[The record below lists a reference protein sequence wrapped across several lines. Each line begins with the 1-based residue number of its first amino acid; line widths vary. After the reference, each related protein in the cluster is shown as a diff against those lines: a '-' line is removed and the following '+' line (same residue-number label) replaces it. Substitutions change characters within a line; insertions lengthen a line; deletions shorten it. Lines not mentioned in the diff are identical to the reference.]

1 MFSIQLMHYSAIDET
16 AHTCTTRKHGY
27 THPQIMKYIFAF
39 LSLLSISAH
48 AQEEAPAQP
57 VQLDVYDLV
66 VEKGGFVMYPLALIS
81 VMTLVLVF
89 FYFNTIRR
97 NSVVSDRFMSQAE
110 AMIRKRDY
118 LGLVAQCHRE
128 NKSISRV
135 AEKSLDFMT
144 QNTGVSFKEVR
155 EVAEAEGSRQ
165 AGILT
170 QRISYLSDIG
180 AIAPMIG
187 LLGTVIGMIKSF
199 YQISAG
205 NFEGVKQMEL
215 AGGVSEAL
223 ITTASGLVIGIVAL
237 IFYSIFRGR
246 VQKYIAELEA
256 ASTHLMALLAAQY
269 NKGKGATPKP
279 VFADE
284 EETKGTIEEEFA
296 FTGRQGKSAPSPIDA
311 TRPDV
316 EGI

>member
-1 MFSIQLMHYSAIDET
+1 MKRTLDLHGLLFT
-16 AHTCTTRKHGY
+16 ALT
-27 THPQIMKYIFAF
+27 
-39 LSLLSISAH
+39 LSAH
-48 AQEEAPAQP
+48 AQSSETAALTP
-57 VQLDVYDLV
+57 VELDVYDLIV
-66 VEKGGFVMYPLALIS
+66 DKGGFVMYPLALIS
-81 VMTLVLVF
+81 MMTLVLVF
-89 FYFNTIRR
+89 FYFITIRR
-97 NSVVSDRFMSQAE
+97 NSVVSDRFMSSAE
-110 AMIRKRDY
+110 VLIRKRDY

-144 QNTGVSFKEVR
+144 QNSSVSFKEVR
-155 EVAEAEGSRQ
+155 EVAEAESSRQ

-170 QRISYLSDIG
+170 QKISYLSDIG
-180 AIAPMIG
+180 AIAPMVG

-223 ITTASGLVIGIVAL
+223 ITTASGLIIGIVAL

-269 NKGKGATPKP
+269 NRAGGSTPKT
-279 VFADE
+279 VFAE
-284 EETKGTIEEEFA
+284 ELRNFDDGDNGFA
-296 FTGRQGKSAPSPIDA
+296 QVDRQGRSTPSPIDI

-316 EGI
+316 EGF

>member
-1 MFSIQLMHYSAIDET
+1 
-16 AHTCTTRKHGY
+16 
-27 THPQIMKYIFAF
+27 MKRS
-39 LSLLSISAH
+39 LSLHGLFFFLLTLGAH
-48 AQEEAPAQP
+48 AQDTPAPEE
-57 VQLDVYDLV
+57 LSVYEFVIDR
-66 VEKGGFVMYPLALIS
+66 GGFVMYPLALLS
-81 VMTLVLVF
+81 VITLVLVF
-89 FYFNTIRR
+89 FYFITIRR
-97 NSVVSDRFMSQAE
+97 NSVVSDRFMSSAE
-110 AMIRKRDY
+110 ALIRKRDY

-144 QNTGVSFKEVR
+144 QNSGVSFKEVR

-165 AGILT
+165 AGILS

-199 YQISAG
+199 QQIAAG

-215 AGGVSEAL
+215 SGGIAEAL

-269 NKGKGATPKP
+269 NRAGGNTPKAA
-279 VFADE
+279 FAE
-284 EETKGTIEEEFA
+284 ELRHFEAPDDGFA
-296 FTGRQGKSAPSPIDA
+296 QVSQQGRKTPSPIDT

>member
-1 MFSIQLMHYSAIDET
+1 MMKSMFTTLGLLTASAAAQET
-16 AHTCTTRKHGY
+16 A
-27 THPQIMKYIFAF
+27 PQ
-39 LSLLSISAH
+39 
-48 AQEEAPAQP
+48 PP
-57 VQLDVYDLV
+57 VELDVYNLV
-66 VEKGGFVMYPLALIS
+66 VEKGGIVMYPLVLIS
-81 VMTLVLVF
+81 IMTLVLVF
-89 FYFNTIRR
+89 FYFITIRR

-144 QNTGVSFKEVR
+144 QNSGVSFKEVR

-223 ITTASGLVIGIVAL
+223 ITTASGLIIGIVAL
-237 IFYSIFRGR
+237 IFYSVFRGR

-269 NKGKGATPKP
+269 HKGKGATPRP
-279 VFADE
+279 VYADTDDE
-284 EETKGTIEEEFA
+284 DGTIEEEFA
-296 FTGRQGKSAPSPIDA
+296 FTSRQGKSAPSPIDA

>member
-1 MFSIQLMHYSAIDET
+1 
-16 AHTCTTRKHGY
+16 
-27 THPQIMKYIFAF
+27 MKRI
-39 LSLLSISAH
+39 LSLHGLLFTLLTLGAN
-48 AQEEAPAQP
+48 AQEASTPANAP
-57 VQLDVYDLV
+57 VELDVYDLV

-81 VMTLVLVF
+81 ILTLILVF
-89 FYFNTIRR
+89 FYFLTIRR
-97 NSVVSDRFMSQAE
+97 NSVVSDRFMSAAE
-110 AMIRKRDY
+110 ALIRKRDY

-135 AEKSLDFMT
+135 AEKALDFMT
-144 QNTGVSFKEVR
+144 QNSGVSFKEVR

-205 NFEGVKQMEL
+205 NFEGVQQMSL

-237 IFYSIFRGR
+237 IFYSVFRGR

-256 ASTHLMALLAAQY
+256 ASTHLMALLSAQY
-269 NKGKGATPKP
+269 NKAGGKTPKP
-279 VFADE
+279 VYAEEIEQFDANDFAQVD
-284 EETKGTIEEEFA
+284 
-296 FTGRQGKSAPSPIDA
+296 RQGGSPAPSPIDA
-311 TRPDV
+311 TRRDV